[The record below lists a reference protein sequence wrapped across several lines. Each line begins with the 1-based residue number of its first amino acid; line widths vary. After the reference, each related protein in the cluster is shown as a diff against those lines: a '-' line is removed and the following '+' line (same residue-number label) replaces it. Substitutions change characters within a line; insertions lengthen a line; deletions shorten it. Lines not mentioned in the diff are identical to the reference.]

1 MKNKKKDYIPRDKF
15 QLGVWLVGFLEAV
28 KADPNHYGINQEQ
41 IKALEDF
48 VALYLADLKNEKSL
62 IDQKRTQVKKTR
74 ADRKAVVDLSREI
87 AQIIKASPNYTDQ
100 AGEKFDIV
108 GEEVSFDSKTFKPV
122 IALRRVSNGVEITFN
137 KSQTDGVNIYR
148 RVSGD
153 SDFVFLAHDT
163 FSPYIDT
170 KQMDSHATY
179 EYIAWAVIKDK
190 EIGKASGP
198 QIITV

>member
-1 MKNKKKDYIPRDKF
+1 MKKKDYIPKDKF
-15 QLGVWLVGFLEAV
+15 QLGVWLSQFLEAV
-28 KADPNHYGINQEQ
+28 KADPNHYGINQEE
-41 IKALEDF
+41 IKALETL

-62 IDQKRTQVKKTR
+62 IDQKRTQVAKTGK
-74 ADRKAVVDLSREI
+74 DRKAVIDISREI
-87 AQIIKASPNYTDQ
+87 AQIIKASPNYDNQ
-100 AGEKFDIV
+100 VGEKFDII
-108 GEEVSFDSKTFKPV
+108 GEEVSFDPKTFKPV
-122 IALRRVSNGVEITFN
+122 IALRRVSNGVEISFN
-137 KSQTDGVNIYR
+137 KSQTDGMNIYR

-153 SDFVFLAHDT
+153 IDFAFLAHDT

-170 KQMDSHATY
+170 KQMDTHATY